1 MPMAYILRE
10 RERER
15 ERERMAKTL
24 KILRDSTVLILTHEQ
39 RNNYVAGV
47 EAVTRRG
54 SPARIAVLKGDPF

>member
-1 MPMAYILRE
+1 MAN
-10 RERER
+10 
-15 ERERMAKTL
+15 TL
-24 KILRDSTVLILTHEQ
+24 KLLRDSTVLILTHEQ